1 MNKFKRMMGKIE
13 DALAAVSFAEEGEFD
28 AAKEI
33 MKEERRVLLAVRE
46 RQMDIKTF
54 KYAVNTSK
62 RVKADLDIL
71 YVSSNGV
78 TDPVM
83 ARFLSELQED
93 GVFYR
98 LVLKGGC
105 LKQAI
110 IDYTNSNR
118 EIIFVVI
125 ESSDSLDVDCA
136 GKDNRLAESWKNLKC
151 PLVVVSEAAKA

>member
-1 MNKFKRMMGKIE
+1 MGKIE

-28 AAKEI
+28 AAKEM

-46 RQMDIKTF
+46 RQMDIKTL

-71 YVSSNGV
+71 YVSSNGA

-98 LVLKGGC
+98 LILKGGC

-136 GKDNRLAESWKNLKC
+136 GKDNRLSESWKNLKC

>member
-1 MNKFKRMMGKIE
+1 MGKIE